1 MRTPLALLAVAALL
15 LGCGPA
21 PQPAD
26 LIPSAGRVYTLDES
40 MPWAEAVAIRG
51 GRIAAVGSDEEVL
64 NRFRGQVFE
73 LGGRM
78 VLPGFHDAH
87 VHPMYGGIQLI
98 QCDLSSAG
106 SVAALVDG
114 VAECDGALPEGDWLV
129 GGGWELSLFPDANPS
144 KDLLDAIN
152 ADRPIFLRGAD
163 GHSSWA
169 NSKALTLAGI
179 EAETPNPPHGIIER
193 DENGA
198 PSGTLRESAQGL
210 VEAIVP
216 PLTDEDRLEATR
228 QAVALANQFGITS
241 MIDAATSTD
250 EWTAWQGLEAA
261 GELTAR
267 VVLSIPVSSPL
278 TWTPDESLIRTEDRG
293 SGQRLRRDAAKL
305 FVDGVLEGETA
316 ALLEPYLT
324 RQCPGP
330 KEEQSSGAQVDSCDY
345 LVPRSGDP
353 TEGGG
358 TGMLILPAD
367 ELTARVVALDAQGV
381 QAHFHAIGDRAVR
394 VALDAVE
401 QAIERNGPSDN
412 RHHISHLQLIDPAD
426 YPRFAALGVTANFQP
441 LWAYPDGYVTDIN
454 LPAIGAE
461 RVERMYAVGSLERA
475 GARIAAGSDWSVSSL
490 NPLPAIETALTRQ
503 DATGKI
509 EGTLNANEA
518 VSLDTM
524 LRAYTANGA
533 WLMHQEDETGVI
545 KPGMAA
551 DLVVLEKDL
560 FSIAAEE
567 IGEVTVTMTLFEGQI
582 VYRRP
587 SRPQQ

>member
-1 MRTPLALLAVAALL
+1 M
-15 LGCGPA
+15 
-21 PQPAD
+21 
-26 LIPSAGRVYTLDES
+26 
-40 MPWAEAVAIRG
+40 
-51 GRIAAVGSDEEVL
+51 
-64 NRFRGQVFE
+64 
-73 LGGRM
+73 
-78 VLPGFHDAH
+78 
-87 VHPMYGGIQLI
+87 HPTFGGIQLM
-98 QCDLSSAG
+98 QCDLSGSASAVALTALVAG
-106 SVAALVDG
+106 CDAAL
-114 VAECDGALPEGDWLV
+114 PQGDWLV

-169 NSKALTLAGI
+169 NSKALALAGI
-179 EAETPNPPHGIIER
+179 DAETPNPPHGIIER

-216 PLTDEDRLEATR
+216 PLTAEDRLEATR

-250 EWTAWQGLEAA
+250 EWTAWQGLDAA
-261 GELTAR
+261 GGLTAR

-316 ALLEPYLT
+316 ALLEPYL
-324 RQCPGP
+324 G
-330 KEEQSSGAQVDSCDY
+330 
-345 LVPRSGDP
+345 
-353 TEGGG
+353 EGGG

-367 ELTARVVALDAQGV
+367 ELAARVVALDAQGV

-401 QAIERNGPSDN
+401 QAIEHNGPSDN

-426 YPRFAALGVTANFQP
+426 YPRFAALNVTANFQP
-441 LWAYPDGYVTDIN
+441 LWAYPDGYITDIN

-461 RVERMYAVGSLERA
+461 RVEGMYPIGSLERA

-490 NPLPAIETALTRQ
+490 NPLPAIEAALTRQ
-503 DATGKI
+503 DATGEI

-533 WLMHQEDETGVI
+533 
-545 KPGMAA
+545 
-551 DLVVLEKDL
+551 
-560 FSIAAEE
+560 
-567 IGEVTVTMTLFEGQI
+567 
-582 VYRRP
+582 
-587 SRPQQ
+587 

>member
-1 MRTPLALLAVAALL
+1 MRTPLALLTVASLL
-15 LGCGPA
+15 PGCGQA

-26 LIPSAGRVYTLDES
+26 LILSAGQVYTLDES
-40 MPWAEAVAIRG
+40 RPWAEAVAIRG
-51 GRIAAVGSDEEVL
+51 GRIAAVGTDEEVL
-64 NRFRGQVFE
+64 SRFRGQVFE

-87 VHPMYGGIQLI
+87 VHPTFGGIQLM
-98 QCDLSSAG
+98 QCDLSGSASAVALTALVAG
-106 SVAALVDG
+106 CDAAL
-114 VAECDGALPEGDWLV
+114 PQGDWLV

-169 NSKALTLAGI
+169 NSKALALAGI
-179 EAETPNPPHGIIER
+179 DAETPNPPHGIIER

-216 PLTDEDRLEATR
+216 PLTAEDRLEATR

-250 EWTAWQGLEAA
+250 EWTAWQGLDAA
-261 GELTAR
+261 GGLTAR

-316 ALLEPYLT
+316 ALLEPYL
-324 RQCPGP
+324 G
-330 KEEQSSGAQVDSCDY
+330 
-345 LVPRSGDP
+345 
-353 TEGGG
+353 EGGG

-367 ELTARVVALDAQGV
+367 ELAARVVALDAQGV

-401 QAIERNGPSDN
+401 QAIEHNGPSDN

-426 YPRFAALGVTANFQP
+426 YPRFAALNVTANFQP
-441 LWAYPDGYVTDIN
+441 LWAYPDGYITDIN

-461 RVERMYAVGSLERA
+461 RVEGMYPIGSLERA

-503 DATGKI
+503 DPSGEV

-533 WLMHQEDETGVI
+533 WLMHQEDQTGVI

-560 FSIAAEE
+560 FSIPATEV
-567 IGEVTVTMTLFEGQI
+567 GEVAVTMTLFEGEI

-587 SRPQQ
+587 SQPQL

>member
-15 LGCGPA
+15 PGCGPA

-26 LIPSAGRVYTLDES
+26 LILSAGRVYTLDES
-40 MPWAEAVAIRG
+40 EPWAEAVAIRG
-51 GRIAAVGSDEEVL
+51 GHIAAVGTDEEVL
-64 NRFRGQVFE
+64 SRFRGQVFE

-87 VHPMYGGIQLI
+87 VHPTFGGIQLM
-98 QCDLSSAG
+98 QCDLSGSA
-106 SVAALVDG
+106 SAAALTALVG
-114 VAECDGALPEGDWLV
+114 ACDAALPDGDWLV

-169 NSKALTLAGI
+169 NSKALALAGI
-179 EAETPNPPHGIIER
+179 DAETPNPPQGIIER

-216 PLTDEDRLEATR
+216 PLTAEDRLEATR

-250 EWTAWQGLEAA
+250 EWTAWQGLDAA
-261 GELTAR
+261 GGLTAR

-278 TWTPDESLIRTEDRG
+278 TWTPDESLIRPEDRG

-316 ALLEPYLT
+316 ALLEPYL
-324 RQCPGP
+324 G
-330 KEEQSSGAQVDSCDY
+330 
-345 LVPRSGDP
+345 
-353 TEGGG
+353 EGGG

-367 ELTARVVALDAQGV
+367 ELAARVVALDAQGV

-401 QAIERNGPSDN
+401 QAIEHNGPSDN
-412 RHHISHLQLIDPAD
+412 RHHISHLQLIDPTD
-426 YPRFAALGVTANFQP
+426 YPRFAALNVTANFQP
-441 LWAYPDGYVTDIN
+441 LWAYPDGYITDIN

-461 RVERMYAVGSLERA
+461 RVEGMYPIGSLERA

-503 DATGKI
+503 DATGEI

-567 IGEVTVTMTLFEGQI
+567 IGEVAVTMTLFEGAI

-587 SRPQQ
+587 SQPQP

>member
-15 LGCGPA
+15 PGCGPA

-26 LIPSAGRVYTLDES
+26 LILSAGRVYTLDES
-40 MPWAEAVAIRG
+40 EPWAEAVAIRG

-64 NRFRGQVFE
+64 SRFRGQVFE

-87 VHPMYGGIQLI
+87 VHPTFGGIQLM
-98 QCDLSSAG
+98 QCDLSGSA
-106 SVAALVDG
+106 SAAALTALVG
-114 VAECDGALPEGDWLV
+114 ACDAALPDGDWLV

-169 NSKALTLAGI
+169 NSKALALAGI
-179 EAETPNPPHGIIER
+179 DAETPNPPQGIIER

-216 PLTDEDRLEATR
+216 PLTAEDRLEATR

-250 EWTAWQGLEAA
+250 EWTAWQGLDAA
-261 GELTAR
+261 GGLTAR

-278 TWTPDESLIRTEDRG
+278 TWTPDESLIRPEDRG

-316 ALLEPYLT
+316 ALLEPYL
-324 RQCPGP
+324 G
-330 KEEQSSGAQVDSCDY
+330 
-345 LVPRSGDP
+345 
-353 TEGGG
+353 EGGG

-367 ELTARVVALDAQGV
+367 ELAARVVALDARGV

-401 QAIERNGPSDN
+401 QAIEHNGPSDN

-426 YPRFAALGVTANFQP
+426 YPRFAALNVTANFQP

-461 RVERMYAVGSLERA
+461 RVEGMYPVGSLERA

-503 DATGKI
+503 DATGEI

-567 IGEVTVTMTLFEGQI
+567 IGEVAVTMTLFEGAI

-587 SRPQQ
+587 SQPQP

>member
-1 MRTPLALLAVAALL
+1 MRTPLALLTVAALL
-15 LGCGPA
+15 PGCGQA

-26 LIPSAGRVYTLDES
+26 LILSAGQVYTLDES
-40 MPWAEAVAIRG
+40 RPWAEAVAIRG
-51 GRIAAVGSDEEVL
+51 GRIAAVGTDEEVL
-64 NRFRGQVFE
+64 SRFRGQVFE

-87 VHPMYGGIQLI
+87 VHPTFGGIQLM
-98 QCDLSSAG
+98 QCDLSGSASAVALTALVAG
-106 SVAALVDG
+106 CDAAL
-114 VAECDGALPEGDWLV
+114 PQGDWLV

-169 NSKALTLAGI
+169 NSKALALAGI
-179 EAETPNPPHGIIER
+179 DAETPNPPHGIIER

-216 PLTDEDRLEATR
+216 LLTAEDRLEATR

-250 EWTAWQGLEAA
+250 EWTAWQGLDAA
-261 GELTAR
+261 GGLTAR

-316 ALLEPYLT
+316 ALLEPYL
-324 RQCPGP
+324 G
-330 KEEQSSGAQVDSCDY
+330 
-345 LVPRSGDP
+345 
-353 TEGGG
+353 EGGG

-367 ELTARVVALDAQGV
+367 ELAARVVALDAQGV

-401 QAIERNGPSDN
+401 QAIEHNGPSDN

-426 YPRFAALGVTANFQP
+426 YPRFAALNVTANFQP
-441 LWAYPDGYVTDIN
+441 LWAYPDGYITDIN

-461 RVERMYAVGSLERA
+461 RVEGMYPIGSLERA

-503 DATGKI
+503 DATGEI

-533 WLMHQEDETGVI
+533 WLMHQEDQTGVI

-560 FSIAAEE
+560 FSIPATEV
-567 IGEVTVTMTLFEGQI
+567 GEVAVTMTLFEGEI

-587 SRPQQ
+587 SQPQL

>member
-1 MRTPLALLAVAALL
+1 MRIPFALLAVAALL
-15 LGCGPA
+15 SGCGQA

-26 LIPSAGRVYTLDES
+26 LILSAGRVYTMDEA

-51 GRIAAVGSDEEVL
+51 GRIAAVGSDAEVL
-64 NRFRGQVFE
+64 DRFRGQVFE

-87 VHPMYGGIQLI
+87 VHPTFGGVQLM
-98 QCDLSSAG
+98 QCDLSGSADAATLLAQ
-106 SVAALVDG
+106 VAQ
-114 VAECDGALPEGDWLV
+114 CDAALPEGEWLV
-129 GGGWELSLFPDANPS
+129 GGGWDLSLFADANPS
-144 KDLLDAIN
+144 KDLLDAVN
-152 ADRPIFLRGAD
+152 ADRPIFLRGSD

-179 EAETPNPPHGIIER
+179 EADTPNPPHGIIER
-193 DENGA
+193 DAKGM

-216 PLTDEDRLEATR
+216 PLTDADRLEATR
-228 QAVALANQFGITS
+228 RAVALANQLGITS
-241 MIDAATSTD
+241 MIDAATSAD
-250 EWTAWQGLEAA
+250 EWAAWQGLEAA
-261 GELTAR
+261 GGLTAR
-267 VVLSIPVSSPL
+267 VVLSVPVSSPL
-278 TWTPDESLIRTEDRG
+278 TWTPSEGLVRAEDRN
-293 SGQRLRRDAAKL
+293 SGKRLRRDAAKL

-316 ALLEPYLT
+316 ALLEPYL
-324 RQCPGP
+324 G
-330 KEEQSSGAQVDSCDY
+330 
-345 LVPRSGDP
+345 
-353 TEGGG
+353 EGGG

-367 ELTARVVALDAQGV
+367 ELAARVVALDAQGV

-401 QAIERNGPSDN
+401 QAIEHNGPSDN

-426 YPRFAALGVTANFQP
+426 YPRFAALGVTANFQA

-454 LPAIGAE
+454 LPALGPE
-461 RVERMYAVGSLERA
+461 RVEGMYPIGSLERA
-475 GARIAAGSDWSVSSL
+475 GARIVAGSDWSVSSL

-503 DATGKI
+503 DASGEV
-509 EGTLNANEA
+509 EGVLNADEA

-560 FSIAAEE
+560 FDMAAEE
-567 IGEVTVTMTLFEGQI
+567 VGEVAVTMTLFEGQI
-582 VYRRP
+582 VYQRP
-587 SRPQQ
+587 SELGQ

>member
-15 LGCGPA
+15 PGCGPA

-26 LIPSAGRVYTLDES
+26 LILSAGRVYTLDES
-40 MPWAEAVAIRG
+40 EPWAEAVAIRG
-51 GRIAAVGSDEEVL
+51 GHIAAVGTDEEVL
-64 NRFRGQVFE
+64 SRFRGQVFE

-87 VHPMYGGIQLI
+87 VHPTFGGIQLM
-98 QCDLSSAG
+98 QCDLSGSASAVALTALVAG
-106 SVAALVDG
+106 CDAAL
-114 VAECDGALPEGDWLV
+114 PQGDWLV

-169 NSKALTLAGI
+169 NSKALALAGI
-179 EAETPNPPHGIIER
+179 DAETPNPPQGIIER

-216 PLTDEDRLEATR
+216 PLTAEDRLEATR

-250 EWTAWQGLEAA
+250 EWTAWQGLDAA
-261 GELTAR
+261 GGLTAR

-278 TWTPDESLIRTEDRG
+278 TWTPDESLIRPEDRG

-316 ALLEPYLT
+316 ALLEPYL
-324 RQCPGP
+324 G
-330 KEEQSSGAQVDSCDY
+330 
-345 LVPRSGDP
+345 
-353 TEGGG
+353 EGGG

-367 ELTARVVALDAQGV
+367 ELAARVVALDAQGV

-401 QAIERNGPSDN
+401 QAIEHNGPSDN
-412 RHHISHLQLIDPAD
+412 RHHISHLQLIDPTD
-426 YPRFAALGVTANFQP
+426 YPRFAALNVTANFQP
-441 LWAYPDGYVTDIN
+441 LWAYPDGYITDIN

-461 RVERMYAVGSLERA
+461 RVEGMYPIGSLERA

-503 DATGKI
+503 DATGEI

-567 IGEVTVTMTLFEGQI
+567 IGEVAVTMTLFEGAI

-587 SRPQQ
+587 SQPQP

>member
-15 LGCGPA
+15 PGCGPA

-26 LIPSAGRVYTLDES
+26 LILSAGRVYTLDES
-40 MPWAEAVAIRG
+40 EPWAEAVAIRG

-64 NRFRGQVFE
+64 SRFRGQVFE

-87 VHPMYGGIQLI
+87 VHPTFGGIQLM
-98 QCDLSSAG
+98 QCDLSGSA
-106 SVAALVDG
+106 SAAALTALVG
-114 VAECDGALPEGDWLV
+114 ACDAALPDGDWLV

-169 NSKALTLAGI
+169 NSKALALAGI
-179 EAETPNPPHGIIER
+179 DAETPNPPHGIIER

-216 PLTDEDRLEATR
+216 PLTAEDRLEATR

-250 EWTAWQGLEAA
+250 EWMAWQGLEAA
-261 GELTAR
+261 GGLTAR

-278 TWTPDESLIRTEDRG
+278 TWTPDESLIRTEDRS

-316 ALLEPYLT
+316 ALLEPYL
-324 RQCPGP
+324 G
-330 KEEQSSGAQVDSCDY
+330 
-345 LVPRSGDP
+345 
-353 TEGGG
+353 EGGG

-367 ELTARVVALDAQGV
+367 ELAARVVALDAQGV

-461 RVERMYAVGSLERA
+461 RVEGMYPVGSLERA

-503 DATGKI
+503 DATGEI

-518 VSLDTM
+518 VSLDAM

-567 IGEVTVTMTLFEGQI
+567 IGEVAVTMTLFEGAI

-587 SRPQQ
+587 SQPQP

>member
-1 MRTPLALLAVAALL
+1 MRTPFALLAVAALL
-15 LGCGPA
+15 PGCGQA

-26 LIPSAGRVYTLDES
+26 LILSAGRVYTLDES
-40 MPWAEAVAIRG
+40 RPWAEAVAIRG
-51 GRIAAVGSDEEVL
+51 GRIAAVGTDEEVL
-64 NRFRGQVFE
+64 SRFRGQVFE

-87 VHPMYGGIQLI
+87 VHPTFGGIQLM
-98 QCDLSSAG
+98 QCDLSGSA
-106 SVAALVDG
+106 SAAALTALVG
-114 VAECDGALPEGDWLV
+114 VCDAALPDGDWLV
-129 GGGWELSLFPDANPS
+129 GGGWDLSLFPDANPS
-144 KDLLDAIN
+144 KGLLDAIN
-152 ADRPIFLRGAD
+152 ADRPIFLRGSD

-169 NSKALTLAGI
+169 NSKALALAGI

-216 PLTDEDRLEATR
+216 PLTAEDRLEATR

-250 EWTAWQGLEAA
+250 EWTAWQRLEAA

-316 ALLEPYLT
+316 ALLEPYL
-324 RQCPGP
+324 G
-330 KEEQSSGAQVDSCDY
+330 
-345 LVPRSGDP
+345 
-353 TEGGG
+353 EGGG

-367 ELTARVVALDAQGV
+367 ELAARVVALDAQGV

-401 QAIERNGPSDN
+401 QAIEHNGPSDN

-426 YPRFAALGVTANFQP
+426 YPRFAALNVTANFQP
-441 LWAYPDGYVTDIN
+441 LWAYPDGYITDIN

-461 RVERMYAVGSLERA
+461 RVEGMYPIGSLERT

-503 DATGKI
+503 DATGEI

-567 IGEVTVTMTLFEGQI
+567 IGEVAVTMTLFEGAI

-587 SRPQQ
+587 SQPQP

>member
-1 MRTPLALLAVAALL
+1 MPIMRTPLALLAIAALL
-15 LGCGPA
+15 IGCGPA

-26 LIPSAGRVYTLDES
+26 LILSTGRVYTLDES
-40 MPWAEAVAIRG
+40 KPWAEAVAIQN
-51 GRIAAVGSDEEVL
+51 GRIAAVGTNEEVL
-64 NRFRGQVFE
+64 GRFHGQVFE

-87 VHPMYGGIQLI
+87 VHPTFGGIQLM
-98 QCDLSSAG
+98 QCDLSGSA
-106 SVAALVDG
+106 STAALTAL
-114 VAECDGALPEGDWLV
+114 VAECDAALPEGDWLV
-129 GGGWELSLFPDANPS
+129 GGGWDLSLFPNANPS
-144 KDLLDAIN
+144 KDLLDAVN
-152 ADRPIFLRGAD
+152 ADRPIFLRGSD

-169 NSKALTLAGI
+169 NSKALALAGI

-193 DENGA
+193 EGNGA

-216 PLTDEDRLEATR
+216 PLTAEDRLEATR

-241 MIDAATSTD
+241 MIDAATTTN
-250 EWTAWQGLEAA
+250 EWAAWQGLEAA

-267 VVLSIPVSSPL
+267 MVLSIPVSSPL
-278 TWTPDESLIRTEDRG
+278 AWTPDESLIRAEDRG

-316 ALLEPYLT
+316 ALLEPYL
-324 RQCPGP
+324 G
-330 KEEQSSGAQVDSCDY
+330 
-345 LVPRSGDP
+345 
-353 TEGGG
+353 EGGG
-358 TGMLILPAD
+358 TGMLILPAE

-381 QAHFHAIGDRAVR
+381 QAHFHAIGDRAVK
-394 VALDAVE
+394 VALDAIE

-441 LWAYPDGYVTDIN
+441 LWAYPDAYVTDIN
-454 LPAIGAE
+454 LPALGPE
-461 RVERMYAVGSLERA
+461 RVGRMYPIGSLERA

-490 NPLPAIETALTRQ
+490 NPLVAIETAVTRQ
-503 DATGKI
+503 DASG
-509 EGTLNANEA
+509 EVDGTLNANEA

-524 LRAYTANGA
+524 LRAYSVNGA

-560 FSIAAEE
+560 FSIPAAEV
-567 IGEVTVTMTLFEGQI
+567 GEVAVTMTLFEGSI

-587 SRPQQ
+587 SQPQP

>member
-15 LGCGPA
+15 PGCGPA

-26 LIPSAGRVYTLDES
+26 LILSAGRVYTLDES
-40 MPWAEAVAIRG
+40 RPWAEAVAIRG
-51 GRIAAVGSDEEVL
+51 GRIAAVGTDEEVL
-64 NRFRGQVFE
+64 SRFRGQVFE

-87 VHPMYGGIQLI
+87 VHPTFGGIQLM
-98 QCDLSSAG
+98 QCDLSGSA
-106 SVAALVDG
+106 SAAALTALVG
-114 VAECDGALPEGDWLV
+114 ACDAALPDGDWLV

-169 NSKALTLAGI
+169 NSKALALAGI
-179 EAETPNPPHGIIER
+179 DAETPNPPQGIIER

-216 PLTDEDRLEATR
+216 PLTAEDRLEATR

-250 EWTAWQGLEAA
+250 EWTAWQGLDAA
-261 GELTAR
+261 GGLTAR

-316 ALLEPYLT
+316 ALLEPYL
-324 RQCPGP
+324 G
-330 KEEQSSGAQVDSCDY
+330 
-345 LVPRSGDP
+345 
-353 TEGGG
+353 EGGG

-367 ELTARVVALDAQGV
+367 ELAARVVALDAQGV

-401 QAIERNGPSDN
+401 QAIEHNGPSDN

-426 YPRFAALGVTANFQP
+426 YPRFAALNVTANFQP
-441 LWAYPDGYVTDIN
+441 LWAYPDGYITDIN

-461 RVERMYAVGSLERA
+461 RVEGMYPIGSLERA

-503 DATGKI
+503 DATGEI

-567 IGEVTVTMTLFEGQI
+567 IGEVAVTMTLFEGAI

-587 SRPQQ
+587 SQPQP

>member
-15 LGCGPA
+15 PGCGQA

-26 LIPSAGRVYTLDES
+26 LILSAGRVYTLDES
-40 MPWAEAVAIRG
+40 RPWAGAVAIRD
-51 GRIAAVGSDEEVL
+51 GRIAAVGTDEEVL
-64 NRFRGQVFE
+64 SRFRGQVFE

-78 VLPGFHDAH
+78 VLPGFNDAH
-87 VHPMYGGIQLI
+87 VHPTFGGIQLM
-98 QCDLSSAG
+98 QCDLSGTASTAALTAL
-106 SVAALVDG
+106 VAACH
-114 VAECDGALPEGDWLV
+114 AALPEGDWLV

-152 ADRPIFLRGAD
+152 ADRPIFLRGSD

-169 NSKALTLAGI
+169 NSKALALAGI
-179 EAETPNPPHGIIER
+179 DAETPNPPQGIIER

-216 PLTDEDRLEATR
+216 PLTAEDRLEATR

-261 GELTAR
+261 GGLTAR
-267 VVLSIPVSSPL
+267 LVLSIPVSSPL

-316 ALLEPYLT
+316 ALLEPYL
-324 RQCPGP
+324 G
-330 KEEQSSGAQVDSCDY
+330 
-345 LVPRSGDP
+345 
-353 TEGGG
+353 EGGG

-367 ELTARVVALDAQGV
+367 ELAARVVALDAQGV

-401 QAIERNGPSDN
+401 QAIERNGPYDN
-412 RHHISHLQLIDPAD
+412 RHHISHLQLIDPTD

-461 RVERMYAVGSLERA
+461 RVEGMYPIGSLERA

-503 DATGKI
+503 DPSG
-509 EGTLNANEA
+509 EVDGTLNVNEA

-551 DLVVLEKDL
+551 DLVVLEQDL

-567 IGEVTVTMTLFEGQI
+567 IGEVAVTMTLFEGEI

-587 SRPQQ
+587 SQPQP

>member
-1 MRTPLALLAVAALL
+1 MRTPAVLLTIIALLS
-15 LGCGPA
+15 GCGPA

-26 LIPSAGRVYTLDES
+26 MILSDGRMYTLDEA
-40 MPWAEAVAIRG
+40 MPWAEALAVRD
-51 GRIAAVGSDEEVL
+51 GRIVAVGTDEEVL
-64 NRFRGQVFE
+64 GRFQGQVFE

-98 QCDLSSAG
+98 QCDLSGADR
-106 SVAALVDG
+106 VAALTAK
-114 VAECDGALPEGDWLV
+114 VAECDAALPEGDWLV

-144 KDLLDAIN
+144 KDLLDGVN
-152 ADRPIFLRGAD
+152 ESRPIFLRGAD

-169 NSKALTLAGI
+169 NSKALALAGI
-179 EAETPNPPHGIIER
+179 EAETPNPPQGIIER
-193 DENGA
+193 DADGE

-216 PLTDEDRLEATR
+216 PLTAEDRLEATR

-250 EWTAWQGLEAA
+250 EWEAWQGLEAA
-261 GELTAR
+261 GRLTAR

-278 TWTPDESLIRTEDRG
+278 TWTPDASLIRTEDRG
-293 SGQRLRRDAAKL
+293 SGQLLRRDAAKL

-316 ALLEPYLT
+316 ALLEPYL
-324 RQCPGP
+324 G
-330 KEEQSSGAQVDSCDY
+330 
-345 LVPRSGDP
+345 
-353 TEGGG
+353 EGGG

-367 ELTARVVALDAQGV
+367 ELAARVVALDAQGV

-401 QAIERNGPSDN
+401 QAIEQNGPSDN

-426 YPRFAALGVTANFQP
+426 YPRFAALGVTANFQA
-441 LWAYPDGYVTDIN
+441 LWAYPDGYITDIN

-461 RVERMYAVGSLERA
+461 RVEGMYPIGSLERA

-490 NPLPAIETALTRQ
+490 NPLQAIETALTRQ
-503 DATGKI
+503 DASGVI

-533 WLMHQEDETGVI
+533 WLMHQEDEVGII

-567 IGEVTVTMTLFEGQI
+567 VGEVAVTMTLFDGDI
-582 VYRRP
+582 VYQRP
-587 SRPQQ
+587 PHP

>member
-1 MRTPLALLAVAALL
+1 MRTPLALLTVASLL
-15 LGCGPA
+15 PGCGQA

-26 LIPSAGRVYTLDES
+26 LILSAGQVYTLDES
-40 MPWAEAVAIRG
+40 RPWAEAVAIRG
-51 GRIAAVGSDEEVL
+51 GRIAAVGTDEEVL
-64 NRFRGQVFE
+64 SRFRGQVFE

-87 VHPMYGGIQLI
+87 VHPTFGGIQLM
-98 QCDLSSAG
+98 QCDLSGSASAVALTALVAG
-106 SVAALVDG
+106 CDAAL
-114 VAECDGALPEGDWLV
+114 PQGDWLV

-169 NSKALTLAGI
+169 NSKALALAGI
-179 EAETPNPPHGIIER
+179 DAETPNPPHGIIER

-216 PLTDEDRLEATR
+216 PLTAEDRLEATR

-250 EWTAWQGLEAA
+250 EWTAWQGLDAA
-261 GELTAR
+261 GGLTAR

-316 ALLEPYLT
+316 ALLEPYL
-324 RQCPGP
+324 G
-330 KEEQSSGAQVDSCDY
+330 
-345 LVPRSGDP
+345 
-353 TEGGG
+353 EGGG

-367 ELTARVVALDAQGV
+367 ELAARVVALDAQGV

-401 QAIERNGPSDN
+401 QAIEHNGPSDN

-426 YPRFAALGVTANFQP
+426 YPRFAALNVTANFQP
-441 LWAYPDGYVTDIN
+441 LWAYPDGYITDIN

-461 RVERMYAVGSLERA
+461 RVEGMYPIGSLERA

-503 DATGKI
+503 DATGEI

-533 WLMHQEDETGVI
+533 WLMHQEDQTGVI

-560 FSIAAEE
+560 FSIPATEV
-567 IGEVTVTMTLFEGQI
+567 GEVAVTMTLFEGEI

-587 SRPQQ
+587 SQPQL

>member
-15 LGCGPA
+15 PGCGQA

-26 LIPSAGRVYTLDES
+26 LILSAGQVYTLDES
-40 MPWAEAVAIRG
+40 RPWAEAVAIRD
-51 GRIAAVGSDEEVL
+51 GRIAAVGTNEEVL
-64 NRFRGQVFE
+64 SRFRGQVFE

-87 VHPMYGGIQLI
+87 VHPTFGGIQLM
-98 QCDLSSAG
+98 QCDLSGSA
-106 SVAALVDG
+106 SAAALTALVAA
-114 VAECDGALPEGDWLV
+114 CDAALPQGDWLV

-152 ADRPIFLRGAD
+152 ESRPIFLRGAD

-169 NSKALTLAGI
+169 NSKALALAGI
-179 EAETPNPPHGIIER
+179 DAETPNPPQGIIER
-193 DENGA
+193 DDSGA

-216 PLTDEDRLEATR
+216 PLTAEDRLEATR

-316 ALLEPYLT
+316 ALLDPYL
-324 RQCPGP
+324 G
-330 KEEQSSGAQVDSCDY
+330 
-345 LVPRSGDP
+345 
-353 TEGGG
+353 EGGG

-367 ELTARVVALDAQGV
+367 ELAARVVALDAQGV

-401 QAIERNGPSDN
+401 QAIEHNGPSDN
-412 RHHISHLQLIDPAD
+412 RHHISHLQLIDPTD
-426 YPRFAALGVTANFQP
+426 YPRFAALNVTANFQP
-441 LWAYPDGYVTDIN
+441 LWAYPDGYITDIN

-461 RVERMYAVGSLERA
+461 RVEGMYPIGSLQRA

-503 DATGKI
+503 DATGEI

-567 IGEVTVTMTLFEGQI
+567 IGEVAVTMTLFEGAI

-587 SRPQQ
+587 SQPQP

>member
-1 MRTPLALLAVAALL
+1 MRVPLALLTIVALL
-15 LGCGPA
+15 PGCGSA

-26 LIPSAGRVYTLDES
+26 VILSDGRVYTLDES
-40 MPWAEAVAIRG
+40 MPWAEAVAIRD
-51 GRIAAVGSDEEVL
+51 GRIVAVGSDEEVL
-64 NRFRGQVFE
+64 SRFQGQVFE

-98 QCDLSSAG
+98 QCDLSGAG
-106 SVAALVDG
+106 SVAALTAK
-114 VAECDGALPEGDWLV
+114 VAECDAALPEGDWLV

-144 KDLLDAIN
+144 KALLDGIN
-152 ADRPIFLRGAD
+152 AERPIFLRGAD

-169 NSKALTLAGI
+169 NAKALELAGI
-179 EAETPNPPHGIIER
+179 EAETPNPPQGIIER
-193 DENGA
+193 DADGQ
-198 PSGTLRESAQGL
+198 PSGTVRESAQGL

-216 PLTDEDRLEATR
+216 PLTPDDRLEATR

-250 EWTAWQGLEAA
+250 EWVAWQGLEAA
-261 GELTAR
+261 GRLTAR

-278 TWTPDESLIRTEDRG
+278 TWTPDASLIRTEDRG
-293 SGQRLRRDAAKL
+293 SGQLLRRDAAKL

-316 ALLEPYLT
+316 ALLEPYL
-324 RQCPGP
+324 G
-330 KEEQSSGAQVDSCDY
+330 
-345 LVPRSGDP
+345 
-353 TEGGG
+353 EGGG

-367 ELTARVVALDAQGV
+367 ELAARVVKLDAQGV

-394 VALDAVE
+394 VALDAIE
-401 QAIERNGPSDN
+401 QAIEQNGPSDN

-426 YPRFAALGVTANFQP
+426 HPRFATLGVTANFQA

-461 RVERMYAVGSLERA
+461 RVEGMYPIGSLERA

-490 NPLPAIETALTRQ
+490 NPLQAIETALTRQ
-503 DATGKI
+503 DASGEV

-533 WLMHQEDETGVI
+533 WLMHQEDEVGII

-567 IGEVTVTMTLFEGQI
+567 VGEVAVTMTLFDGEI
-582 VYRRP
+582 VYQRP
-587 SRPQQ
+587 AQPQQ

>member
-1 MRTPLALLAVAALL
+1 MRTPFALLAVAALL
-15 LGCGPA
+15 PGCGQA

-26 LIPSAGRVYTLDES
+26 LILSAGQVYTLDES
-40 MPWAEAVAIRG
+40 RPWAEAVAIRG

-64 NRFRGQVFE
+64 SRFRGQVFE

-87 VHPMYGGIQLI
+87 VHPTFGGIQLM
-98 QCDLSSAG
+98 QCDLSGSA
-106 SVAALVDG
+106 SAAALTALVAA
-114 VAECDGALPEGDWLV
+114 CDAALPQGDWLV

-169 NSKALTLAGI
+169 NSKALALAGI

-216 PLTDEDRLEATR
+216 PLTAEDRLEATR

-250 EWTAWQGLEAA
+250 EWTAWQGLDAA
-261 GELTAR
+261 GGLTAR

-316 ALLEPYLT
+316 ALLEPYL
-324 RQCPGP
+324 G
-330 KEEQSSGAQVDSCDY
+330 
-345 LVPRSGDP
+345 
-353 TEGGG
+353 EGGG

-367 ELTARVVALDAQGV
+367 ELAARVVALDAQGV

-401 QAIERNGPSDN
+401 QAIEHNGPSDN

-426 YPRFAALGVTANFQP
+426 YPRFAALNVTANFQP
-441 LWAYPDGYVTDIN
+441 LWAYPDGYITDIN

-461 RVERMYAVGSLERA
+461 RVEGMYPIGSLERA

-503 DATGKI
+503 DATGEI

-551 DLVVLEKDL
+551 DLVVLEEDL
-560 FSIAAEE
+560 FSIPAAEV
-567 IGEVTVTMTLFEGQI
+567 GEVAVTMTLFEGAI

-587 SRPQQ
+587 SQPQP

>member
-15 LGCGPA
+15 PGCGQA

-26 LIPSAGRVYTLDES
+26 LILSAGQVYTLDES
-40 MPWAEAVAIRG
+40 RPWAEAVAIRD
-51 GRIAAVGSDEEVL
+51 GRIAAVGTNEEVL
-64 NRFRGQVFE
+64 SRFRGQVFE

-87 VHPMYGGIQLI
+87 VHPTFGGIQLM
-98 QCDLSSAG
+98 QCDLSGSA
-106 SVAALVDG
+106 SAAALTALVAA
-114 VAECDGALPEGDWLV
+114 CDAALPQGDWLV

-152 ADRPIFLRGAD
+152 ESRPIFLRGAD

-169 NSKALTLAGI
+169 NSKALALAGI
-179 EAETPNPPHGIIER
+179 DAETPNPPQGIIER
-193 DENGA
+193 DDSGA

-216 PLTDEDRLEATR
+216 PLTAEDRLEATR

-316 ALLEPYLT
+316 ALLDPYL
-324 RQCPGP
+324 G
-330 KEEQSSGAQVDSCDY
+330 
-345 LVPRSGDP
+345 
-353 TEGGG
+353 EGGG

-367 ELTARVVALDAQGV
+367 ELAARVVALDAQGV

-401 QAIERNGPSDN
+401 QAIEHNGPSDN
-412 RHHISHLQLIDPAD
+412 RHHISHLQLIDPTD
-426 YPRFAALGVTANFQP
+426 YPRFAALNVTANFQP
-441 LWAYPDGYVTDIN
+441 LWAYPDGYITDIN

-461 RVERMYAVGSLERA
+461 RVEGMYPIGSLERA

-503 DATGKI
+503 DATGEI

-533 WLMHQEDETGVI
+533 WLMHQEDQTGVI

-560 FSIAAEE
+560 FSIPATEV
-567 IGEVTVTMTLFEGQI
+567 GEVAVTMTLFEGEI

-587 SRPQQ
+587 SQPQL

>member
-1 MRTPLALLAVAALL
+1 MRTPLALLAVTALL
-15 LGCGPA
+15 PGCGQA

-26 LIPSAGRVYTLDES
+26 LILSAGQVYTLDES
-40 MPWAEAVAIRG
+40 RPWAEAVAIRG
-51 GRIAAVGSDEEVL
+51 GRIAAVGTDEEVL
-64 NRFRGQVFE
+64 SRFRGQVFE

-98 QCDLSSAG
+98 QCDLSGAG

-114 VAECDGALPEGDWLV
+114 VTECDAVLPAGDWLV

-152 ADRPIFLRGAD
+152 ANRPIFLRGAD

-169 NSKALTLAGI
+169 NSKALALAGI
-179 EAETPNPPHGIIER
+179 DAETPNPPQGIIER

-216 PLTDEDRLEATR
+216 PLTAEDRLEATR

-250 EWTAWQGLEAA
+250 EWTAWQGLDAA
-261 GELTAR
+261 GGLTAR

-293 SGQRLRRDAAKL
+293 SGLRLRRDAAKL

-316 ALLEPYLT
+316 ALLEPYL
-324 RQCPGP
+324 G
-330 KEEQSSGAQVDSCDY
+330 
-345 LVPRSGDP
+345 
-353 TEGGG
+353 EGGG

-367 ELTARVVALDAQGV
+367 ELAARVVALDAQGV

-401 QAIERNGPSDN
+401 QAIEHNGPSDN
-412 RHHISHLQLIDPAD
+412 RHHISHLQLIDPTD
-426 YPRFAALGVTANFQP
+426 HPRFAALNVTANFQP
-441 LWAYPDGYVTDIN
+441 LWAYPDGYITDIN

-461 RVERMYAVGSLERA
+461 RVEGMYPIGSLERA

-503 DATGKI
+503 DATGEI

-567 IGEVTVTMTLFEGQI
+567 IGEVAVTMTLFEGAI

-587 SRPQQ
+587 SQPQP